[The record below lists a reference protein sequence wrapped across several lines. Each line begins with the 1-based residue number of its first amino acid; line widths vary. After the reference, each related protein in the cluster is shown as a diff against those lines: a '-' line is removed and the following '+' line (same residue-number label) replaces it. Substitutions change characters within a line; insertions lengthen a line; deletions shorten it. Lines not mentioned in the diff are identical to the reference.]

1 MVERNAYKPQPPIE
15 VYRRPEVTYMA
26 PEVTPRGRGKG
37 GTIWVPGEFKERVKA
52 LAQKQGKAEWKVL
65 LDALAL
71 YETSLRKPRTKEE
84 LPVVD
89 KIIWYIQKLSMSVGE
104 LKASPTDENLQK
116 TLKTVQQVKER
127 LGVDTAIL
135 ERALTDYAK
144 LLKSNRK
151 EREEEVEARMEV
163 NMALKSVLIEIV
175 FKYILKEELPS
186 QSASQSVSQ
195 AGEA

>member
-1 MVERNAYKPQPPIE
+1 
-15 VYRRPEVTYMA
+15 MA
-26 PEVTPRGRGKG
+26 PEVSGRGKGKG
-37 GTIWVPGEFKERVKA
+37 GTIWVPVEFKERVKA

-89 KIIWYIQKLSMSVGE
+89 KIIWYIQKLSMSIGE
-104 LKASPTDENLQK
+104 LKANPTDENLNR
-116 TLKTVQQVKER
+116 TLKTVQQVRER
-127 LGVDTAIL
+127 LGVDTSIL
-135 ERALTDYAK
+135 ERAVNDYYK
-144 LLKSNRK
+144 LLRGNKK
-151 EREEEVEARMEV
+151 EREDEVEARMEV

-186 QSASQSVSQ
+186 QSGSR

>member
-1 MVERNAYKPQPPIE
+1 
-15 VYRRPEVTYMA
+15 MA
-26 PEVTPRGRGKG
+26 PEVTPGGRGKG
-37 GTIWVPGEFKERVKA
+37 ATIWVPVEFKERVKT
-52 LAQKQGKAEWKVL
+52 LAQKQGKAEWKIL

-71 YETSLRKPRTKEE
+71 YETSLRKPKVKEE

-104 LKASPTDENLQK
+104 LKASPTEENLQK

-135 ERALTDYAK
+135 ERALTDYVK
-144 LLKSNRK
+144 LLKGNRK
-151 EREEEVEARMEV
+151 EREEEIEARMEV

-175 FKYILKEELPS
+175 YKWILKEELPS
-186 QSASQSVSQ
+186 QSGSR